1 MQEQKDLK
9 SKEELEL
16 KRDLYL
22 KKKLQAQQE
31 QKQEPQPQAGAEP
44 LQFEVKLET
53 GDFWRFSLHHSMS
66 GMTGIFNILFTAVAI
81 FLLIARWGVL
91 SAGQRLLLVVCALI
105 FTVLQPLLLLRKA
118 HAQAKQPAMKIP
130 MLLTFGE
137 EGLHV
142 EQNDQQVQFT
152 WEQMARMERVSSMII
167 LYMDRVHAYLLPKR
181 IMGEREEALCR
192 MAKTHLQPDQYKNI

>member
-22 KKKLQAQQE
+22 KKKLQAE
-31 QKQEPQPQAGAEP
+31 QEPPQAGAET

-66 GMTGIFNILFTAVAI
+66 GMTGIFNILFTAVAV
-81 FLLIARWGVL
+81 FLLITRWSVL
-91 SAGQRLLLVVCALI
+91 SSGQRLLLVICALI

-118 HAQAKQPAMKIP
+118 HAQAKQPVMKTP
-130 MLLTFGE
+130 MLLTFSE
-137 EGLHV
+137 EGLCV

-152 WEQMARMERVSSMII
+152 WDQMARMERVSSMII

-181 IMGEREEALCR
+181 IMGEREETLCR
-192 MAKTHLQPDQYKNI
+192 MARTHLQPDQCKNI